1 MNRIIK
7 YYNEGTPRTITGLP
21 AGGNAASAVT
31 AFLTGAPTG
40 TLSYDPTAVQQ
51 GDAYLAAAKAKR
63 EAREAL
69 ALTTAS
75 TATTSAT
82 NTGNVSGED
91 KMEERKAKGGDL
103 YQYNYLTDP
112 ATVAA
117 NAEMDRLGIDP
128 DRNETMFTG
137 GGADGQG
144 NFGTFG
150 DYLGGVGDALGIT
163 DYAGDAEKAAA
174 AEKAYNQK
182 VMANFADNYGSGTST
197 VVVKEDKMEER
208 NSEGGDLYKGPKTPS
223 YGGIGPR
230 NMGGPIGYNAGA
242 PVNPSGISIA
252 ESRKDDEEERQRS
265 VMNAMVKQQQQGPL
279 GQIGTQ
285 MAGKALGN
293 GLQSAAL
300 KAGVSTIPGIGPLLS
315 MFL

>member
-1 MNRIIK
+1 MDRIIK

-128 DRNETMFTG
+128 DRNETMFSG

-150 DYLGGVGDALGIT
+150 DYVGGITDSLGIT
-163 DYAGDAEKAAA
+163 DYAGDSKKDAA

-182 VMANFADNYGSGTST
+182 VMSNFNEYYGSGNTGVDKT
-197 VVVKEDKMEER
+197 TTPEVKKEEVY
-208 NSEGGDLYKGPKTPS
+208 DYS
-223 YGGIGPR
+223 YNYDGYNR
-230 NMGGPIGYNAGA
+230 GGPIGYNAGA